1 MGAGDLHTAIH
12 AEFMQRQVERR
23 SRQHADVDR
32 RRTSRRHTVSQRV
45 RQQLTAEPVVSTH
58 GEACGLARTPPCV
71 CGYGP
76 ADRMR
81 HLCVELF
88 AYNASDIILTED
100 GWGDFHITSQS
111 CESLNDLATE
121 STENTEE

>member
-1 MGAGDLHTAIH
+1 
-12 AEFMQRQVERR
+12 MQRQVERR

-32 RRTSRRHTVSQRV
+32 RRTSRRHAVPQGV
-45 RQQLTAEPVVSTH
+45 RQQLTAGPVVSAH
-58 GEACGLARTPPCV
+58 GEACGLTRTLPCV

-76 ADRMR
+76 PYRMR
-81 HLCVELF
+81 NLWVEVL
-88 AYNASDIILTED
+88 AYNASDVVLAED